1 MPLFEF
7 KNLSKRFGRIEAVSG
22 VDVSIGECE
31 VVGILGDN
39 GAGKSTMVGMIAG
52 VYQPDNG
59 GIFVDGRRMTK
70 WNVAI
75 ARSAGIETVFQD
87 RALADQQSI
96 TTNIFMGREIRKA
109 LGFIDVRRQRQES
122 ATLIREMGLTS
133 RLIDPDTAIL
143 TLSGGERQGVSIAR
157 ALYYRAKL
165 VILDEPTTALSLTES
180 EKVFQFIRKLKDE
193 RCSCIFI
200 SHNIYHSYDI
210 CDRFVVLD
218 RGKIAYQCSKEET
231 TAESLIKDM
240 QKIAR
245 GVNRMSS

>member
-1 MPLFEF
+1 MSPTA
-7 KNLSKRFGRIEAVSG
+7 GR
-22 VDVSIGECE
+22 
-31 VVGILGDN
+31 
-39 GAGKSTMVGMIAG
+39 
-52 VYQPDNG
+52 
-59 GIFVDGRRMTK
+59 IFVDGRKMTK
-70 WNVAI
+70 WDVNI
-75 ARSAGIETVFQD
+75 ARSVGIETVFQD

-96 TTNIFMGREIRKA
+96 TTNIFMGRELRRA
-109 LGFIDVRRQRQES
+109 LGFIDARKQRQES
-122 ATLIREMGLTS
+122 ANLIREMGLTS
-133 RLIDPDTAIL
+133 RLINPDTPIL

-157 ALYYRAKL
+157 ALYYKARL

-193 RCSCIFI
+193 TCSCIFI

-218 RGKIAYQCSKEET
+218 RGRIAYQCLKGET

-245 GVNRMSS
+245 GAGRTS